1 MPENT
6 VRCPACGA
14 PSISVGAADYT
25 AQYDPR
31 DIEDNRVFAALSYLG
46 LLILIPIFCARRS
59 YFARFH
65 ANQGLILLLCTVAYT
80 VVTRIVTRVLD
91 ILFGGFLSIIPGAF
105 SLVTTALGIFFF
117 VLQIL
122 GVVNAATAPARAR
135 PLIGRMPPMREF
147 SPSQKA
153 LPAAGRAFFCGFSRP
168 HDSRF
173 TSPRPTATR

>member
-1 MPENT
+1 MYCKKCGSSMPENT

-105 SLVTTALGIFFF
+105 SLVTTALGIIFF
-117 VLQIL
+117 VLLIL
-122 GVVNAATAPARAR
+122 GVVNAATGRAR
-135 PLIGRMPPMREF
+135 ELPLIGRFR
-147 SPSQKA
+147 
-153 LPAAGRAFFCGFSRP
+153 LLR
-168 HDSRF
+168 
-173 TSPRPTATR
+173 